1 MFVTSAPRDGLSRVT
16 YWRFAACRVAFRTV
30 SQARKRRMIIFRI
43 NLRAIPATA
52 RAGELARRAA

>member
-1 MFVTSAPRDGLSRVT
+1 MFVTRALADGLIRVT
-16 YWRFAACRVAFRTV
+16 YWRFAGRRVAFRTV